1 MLSARCEL
9 TGLELPTCD
18 LTKYFISLP
27 YKATSAKGRFT
38 MFFIAIE
45 LKMQR

>member
-27 YKATSAKGRFT
+27 YKATLQKAVSQCSS
-38 MFFIAIE
+38 
-45 LKMQR
+45 LPSS